1 MSRSGE
7 QPADAQRVEAILL
20 PKYKIEG
27 SRLWF
32 VDVVCGACEY
42 AHFRMLLGGWS
53 AITCGHCKAEMHKP
67 KKKRGRPLGS
77 GTARKV
83 RGIRFSDEEWAAVGK
98 QADKAGLDRSAYLR
112 SLI

>member
-1 MSRSGE
+1 MSKIEATRT
-7 QPADAQRVEAILL
+7 EAIPY

-32 VDVVCGACEY
+32 VDVECGACGAARFGMPLSALKEC
-42 AHFRMLLGGWS
+42 S
-53 AITCGHCKAEMHKP
+53 AITCGHCKAEMYMP

-98 QADKAGLDRSAYLR
+98 LANKAGLDRSAYLR